1 MTLGIRA
8 IVVGMVANI
17 LLSLFKFAG
26 GILGNSVALVAD
38 AIHSLSDLITDVIVL
53 FTHRIGKLPQDEDH
67 PYGHGRA
74 ETIGTT
80 LVGLII
86 IVTGIGV
93 IHETWESI
101 AEGSSKIPGILAA
114 SAAILS
120 ILINEGLYHYTRRIG
135 EATQSPSLIANAWH
149 HRTDAISSIA
159 ALIGI
164 IGASQGFP
172 FMDPLAGA
180 VVGCMIIK
188 VGIDI
193 TRGGIRDLMDTALS
207 AEHTQKIHSVLK
219 DIPEV
224 LHFHDLRTRVIGGEF
239 LIDVHILVDSDMTV
253 TEGHRIAEIARR
265 NLINTI
271 SNVHDVL
278 IHVDGEHDADVE
290 GIYPITRKEL
300 MDIARP
306 LISELGENILQP
318 EMRVHHIKGK
328 NIVDVFVQV
337 DSSQSMETSR
347 TLVTNI
353 KTKLETT
360 PHIDQARVF
369 LDLNRGL

>member
-1 MTLGIRA
+1 
-8 IVVGMVANI
+8 
-17 LLSLFKFAG
+17 
-26 GILGNSVALVAD
+26 
-38 AIHSLSDLITDVIVL
+38 
-53 FTHRIGKLPQDEDH
+53 
-67 PYGHGRA
+67 
-74 ETIGTT
+74 
-80 LVGLII
+80 
-86 IVTGIGV
+86 
-93 IHETWESI
+93 
-101 AEGSSKIPGILAA
+101 
-114 SAAILS
+114 
-120 ILINEGLYHYTRRIG
+120 
-135 EATQSPSLIANAWH
+135 
-149 HRTDAISSIA
+149 
-159 ALIGI
+159 
-164 IGASQGFP
+164 
-172 FMDPLAGA
+172 
-180 VVGCMIIK
+180 
-188 VGIDI
+188 
-193 TRGGIRDLMDTALS
+193 
-207 AEHTQKIHSVLK
+207 
-219 DIPEV
+219 
-224 LHFHDLRTRVIGGEF
+224 
-239 LIDVHILVDSDMTV
+239 MTV